1 MANPELPHLTVQ
13 KRPAKR
19 MAARLEGRLAVDEA
33 TNCIVVAKSHLV
45 EPVWP
50 PGFSIAVRDEALA
63 VLDRDGNTVAEVGET
78 IALCGGFVSAERAHA
93 SSRMGHGR
101 VFAVAEGMLVRRAT
115 RGE

>member
-1 MANPELPHLTVQ
+1 
-13 KRPAKR
+13 

-33 TNCIVVAKSHLV
+33 TNCIVIEKSHLV

-50 PGFSIAVRDEALA
+50 PGFSIAVRDGSLA

-78 IALCGGFVSAERAHA
+78 IALCGGCISAERAHI
-93 SSRMGHGR
+93 SSRTGRER
-101 VFAVAEGMLVRRAT
+101 VFAVADGMLVQRAT